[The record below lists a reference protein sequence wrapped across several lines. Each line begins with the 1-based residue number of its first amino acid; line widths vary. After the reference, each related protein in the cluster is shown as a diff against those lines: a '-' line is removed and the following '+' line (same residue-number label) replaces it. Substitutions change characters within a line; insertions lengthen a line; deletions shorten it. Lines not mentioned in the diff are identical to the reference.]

1 MCNYNKL
8 FKYIFKNWKCEQKLK
23 ELDGKEMMG
32 NDKNSPKIIPSVL
45 GWGQEN
51 GLVNKNNVVLIP
63 SPDGG
68 YQKYV
73 IPCDGDPF
81 TLKCYE
87 LFTPWYIKLLKL
99 TISSCGKYWIPIIIL
114 SFVQFILTSI
124 LPLVWSWLI

>member
-23 ELDGKEMMG
+23 ELDGREMMG
-32 NDKNSPKIIPSVL
+32 NYKNSPKIIPSVL

-68 YQKYV
+68 YQNYR
-73 IPCDGDPF
+73 IIGEPF
-81 TLKCYE
+81 TLMCYE

-99 TISSCGKYWIPIIIL
+99 TISSCGKYWIPIIIF
-114 SFVQFILTSI
+114 SFIQFILTSI